1 MSYIFITRCRGTPYL
16 LSLCLFTM
24 SPKLS
29 KERTLSPKEKH
40 VIAAAQTRWMPTLY
54 PVYSTPLIDLLASPL
69 KYTLLRAV
77 PVLAIAGM
85 YIGYTTRRG
94 QGANSSLAMML
105 CVVGVFALIFLVGM
119 YVQQYQRNNNVMD
132 MLRRLPRGATY
143 YDYLQSPVVQG
154 DMNRRALGS
163 GSTVIAAGSGGVLGG
178 MWGSGRRGGRR

>member
-1 MSYIFITRCRGTPYL
+1 
-16 LSLCLFTM
+16 M
-24 SPKLS
+24 SPKLT
-29 KERTLSPKEKH
+29 KERTFSPKEAS

-77 PVLAIAGM
+77 PVLAIAGL
-85 YIGYTTRRG
+85 YLWYTTRHG
-94 QGANSSLAMML
+94 QGTNSGLAMML
-105 CVVGVFALIFLVGM
+105 SVVGVFALIFLVGM
-119 YVQQYQRNNNVMD
+119 YVQQYRRNNNVVD

-154 DMNRRALGS
+154 DMNRRALSSS
-163 GSTVIAAGSGGVLGG
+163 GSTVVTTGSGGLLGG

>member
-1 MSYIFITRCRGTPYL
+1 MPPTL
-16 LSLCLFTM
+16 N
-24 SPKLS
+24 
-29 KERTLSPKEKH
+29 KERTLSPKEASA
-40 VIAAAQTRWMPTLY
+40 IAAAQTRWMPTIY

-77 PVLAIAGM
+77 PPLAIAGL
-85 YIGYTTRRG
+85 YLWYTTRRG

-105 CVVGVFALIFLVGM
+105 SVVGVFTLIFLVGM
-119 YVQQYQRNNNVMD
+119 YVQQYRRNNNIMD

-154 DMNRRALGS
+154 DMNRRALSS
-163 GSTVIAAGSGGVLGG
+163 GSTAVAVGSGGLLGG

>member
-1 MSYIFITRCRGTPYL
+1 MP
-16 LSLCLFTM
+16 
-24 SPKLS
+24 PKLS
-29 KERTLSPKEKH
+29 KERTLSTKEKT

-77 PVLAIAGM
+77 PVLAITGLYLW
-85 YIGYTTRRG
+85 YITRGG
-94 QGANSSLAMML
+94 QGPNSSLAML
-105 CVVGVFALIFLVGM
+105 LSVVGVFALIFLAGM
-119 YVQQYQRNNNVMD
+119 YVQQYRRNNNIKD

-154 DMNRRALGS
+154 DMNRRALSS
-163 GSTVIAAGSGGVLGG
+163 GSTAVAAGSGGLLGG

>member
-1 MSYIFITRCRGTPYL
+1 MP
-16 LSLCLFTM
+16 
-24 SPKLS
+24 PKLS

-77 PVLAIAGM
+77 PLLALLGVYVWFESRNNNSLFRSTSLVLTIAGV
-85 YIGYTTRRG
+85 
-94 QGANSSLAMML
+94 L
-105 CVVGVFALIFLVGM
+105 GVIFLVGM
-119 YVQQYQRNNNVMD
+119 YVQQYRRNNNVVD

-154 DMNRRALGS
+154 DMNRQALSSSG
-163 GSTVIAAGSGGVLGG
+163 GSTVVTTGSGGVLGG